1 MVIWS
6 PYQLNNI
13 ELNFFYFYIIIV
25 LNNLVLGGNIMRES
39 NRSIILIA
47 IGIIIFIG
55 CVELLNYI
63 LKGV

>member
-1 MVIWS
+1 M
-6 PYQLNNI
+6 
-13 ELNFFYFYIIIV
+13 
-25 LNNLVLGGNIMRES
+25 LNNLVLGGNTMRES

>member
-25 LNNLVLGGNIMRES
+25 LNNLVLGGNTMRES

-47 IGIIIFIG
+47 IGVIVLIG

-63 LKGV
+63 LKGI

>member
-25 LNNLVLGGNIMRES
+25 LNNLVLGGNTMRES